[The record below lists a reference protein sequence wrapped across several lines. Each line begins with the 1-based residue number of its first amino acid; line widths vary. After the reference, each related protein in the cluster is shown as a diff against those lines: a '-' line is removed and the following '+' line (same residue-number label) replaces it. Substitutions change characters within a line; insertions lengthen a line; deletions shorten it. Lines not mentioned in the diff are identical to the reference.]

1 MVYTKHFEIHS
12 FDRLK
17 KAEQYI
23 SNADKTIIDYREE
36 STHLDNL
43 FQYVASDDKTMM
55 KQLVS
60 THGVVDANSAYEEFK
75 YTKLK
80 AEYQRGTNYKFNPKT
95 KRLESP
101 SLTDIEK
108 KNPVLARHLIQSF
121 SPEDNLTPEQV
132 HEIGR
137 KTILEF
143 TGGQYEFVIATHTD
157 KDHIHN
163 HIILNTTNLETSK
176 ALPWKVLANGKGSNK
191 GKNISMLNFEKISD
205 KVASEYGAKLIEKSP
220 KNSHQK
226 YTKWETESIYKLKIK
241 SRLDYLIEHSSSIDD
256 FMLKAE
262 ALNLSVNF
270 SGKWATYR
278 LLDEPQIKNTR
289 GRNLVK
295 GDPTRYNKEFIEEKL
310 KENEGTFSIDDVVK
324 NYQEKATRVEQ
335 DFDYQITVED
345 WQVSHSTEKGY
356 YLNVDI
362 GYNEPGKLF
371 IGSFKVDKLEDGQL
385 NLFIK
390 EKDFFYFMNTKQS
403 DFNRYITGASLVRQL
418 QRYNGQVPLR
428 KEPVMTQLKEL
439 VHAINFLAE
448 HDVQDGR
455 QLRNLENQFDQAL
468 TEANET
474 LEKLSEKMMTLH
486 QISKLLIESEVTQQP
501 QEVQRKLSSLL
512 PHATLN
518 ELSYDDIKSEIASI
532 QKSQTYLKETVKTTV
547 KKIEKVHLIQAMP
560 DKHHEIKQE
569 RKI

>member
-12 FDRLK
+12 FDGLK

-23 SNADKTIIDYREE
+23 SNADKTIVDYREE

-43 FQYVASDDKTMM
+43 FQYIASDEKTMM

-80 AEYQRGTNYKFNPKT
+80 AEYQKGTNYRFNPKT
-95 KRLESP
+95 KQLEPP

-143 TGGQYEFVIATHTD
+143 TGGEYEFVIATHTD
-157 KDHIHN
+157 KAHIHN
-163 HIILNTTNLETSK
+163 HIILNTTNLETGK

-241 SRLDYLIEHSSSIDD
+241 SRLDYLIEHSSSLDD

-295 GDPTRYNKEFIEEKL
+295 GDPTRYNKEQIEEKL
-310 KENEGTFSIDDVVK
+310 KENEGTFSIDDVVE

-455 QLRNLENQFDQAL
+455 QLQNLENQFDQAL

-501 QEVQRKLSSLL
+501 QEVQRKLSTLL

-518 ELSYDDIKSEIASI
+518 DISYDDIKSEIASI
-532 QKSQTYLKETVKTTV
+532 QKSKNYLNETVKTTV
-547 KKIEKVHLIQAMP
+547 KKIEEVHLIQAMP

>member
-1 MVYTKHFEIHS
+1 MVYTKHFPIHS
-12 FDRLK
+12 FKNLK
-17 KAEQYI
+17 RAEKYI
-23 SNADKTIIDYREE
+23 SNADKTLVDYNEE
-36 STHLDNL
+36 PSRLDDL
-43 FQYVASDDKTMM
+43 FRYIANNDKTMM

-60 THGVVDANSAYEEFK
+60 TYGVVDSETAYEEFK
-75 YTKLK
+75 YTKMK
-80 AEYQRGTNYKFNPKT
+80 AAYMTGRNYKFNSVT
-95 KRLESP
+95 KKLEPP
-101 SLTDIEK
+101 SLIDIEK
-108 KNPVLARHLIQSF
+108 KNTVLARHLIQSF

-143 TGGQYEFVIATHTD
+143 TGGEYEFVIATHTD
-157 KDHIHN
+157 KEHIHN
-163 HIILNTTNLETSK
+163 HIILNTTNLETGK
-176 ALPWKVLANGKGSNK
+176 ALPWKIAKTKGGHK
-191 GKNISMLNFEKISD
+191 DISKFNFEKISD
-205 KVASEYGAKLIEKSP
+205 KVASEYGARLIEKSP

-289 GRNLVK
+289 GRNIVK
-295 GDPTRYNKEFIEEKL
+295 GDPTRYNKESIEEKL
-310 KENEGTFSIDDVVK
+310 KENSGIFSIEDVVE
-324 NYQEKATRVEQ
+324 NYHEKTSRVEQ

-356 YLNVDI
+356 YLNVDV

-371 IGSFKVDKLEDGQL
+371 IGSYKVDRLEDGQL

-390 EKDFFYFMNTKQS
+390 EKDFFYLMNDKHS
-403 DFNRYITGASLVRQL
+403 EFNRYITGASLVRQL
-418 QRYNGQVPLR
+418 QRYNGQVPLK

-439 VHAINFLAE
+439 VYAINFLAE

-474 LEKLSEKMMTLH
+474 LEKLSEKMMMLH

-547 KKIEKVHLIQAMP
+547 KKIENVHLIQAMP
-560 DKHHEIKQE
+560 NKNHEIKQE
-569 RKI
+569 RKV

>member
-36 STHLDNL
+36 SAHLDNL

-95 KRLESP
+95 KRLEPP

-163 HIILNTTNLETSK
+163 HIILNTTNLETGK

-295 GDPTRYNKEFIEEKL
+295 GDPTRYNKESIEEKL
-310 KENEGTFSIDDVVK
+310 KENSGIFSIEDVLE
-324 NYQEKATRVEQ
+324 NYHEKTSRVEQ

-356 YLNVDI
+356 YLNVDV

-371 IGSFKVDKLEDGQL
+371 IGSYKVDRLEDGQL

-390 EKDFFYFMNTKQS
+390 EKDFFYLMNDKHS
-403 DFNRYITGASLVRQL
+403 EFNRYITGASLVRQL
-418 QRYNGQVPLR
+418 QRYNGQVPLK

-439 VHAINFLAE
+439 VYAINFLAE

-468 TEANET
+468 TEANDT

-532 QKSQTYLKETVKTTV
+532 QKSQTYLNETVKTTV

-560 DKHHEIKQE
+560 NKNHEIKQE
-569 RKI
+569 RKV

>member
-1 MVYTKHFEIHS
+1 MVYTKHFPIHS

-23 SNADKTIIDYREE
+23 SNADKTIVDYKEEE
-36 STHLDNL
+36 SHLDNL
-43 FQYVASDDKTMM
+43 FQYIVNENKTMM

-95 KRLESP
+95 KRLDPP
-101 SLTDIEK
+101 SLTEIEK

-143 TGGQYEFVIATHTD
+143 TGGEYEFVIATHTD
-157 KDHIHN
+157 KEHIHN
-163 HIILNTTNLETSK
+163 HIILNTTNLETGK
-176 ALPWKVLANGKGSNK
+176 ALPWKIAKTKGGHK
-191 GKNISMLNFEKISD
+191 DISKFNFEKISD
-205 KVASEYGAKLIEKSP
+205 KVASEYGARLIEKSP

-295 GDPTRYNKEFIEEKL
+295 GDPTRYNKESIEEKL
-310 KENEGTFSIDDVVK
+310 KENEGTFSIDDVVE

-371 IGSFKVDKLEDGQL
+371 IGSYKVDKLEDGQL

-474 LEKLSEKMMTLH
+474 LEKLSEKMMMLH
-486 QISKLLIESEVTQQP
+486 QINKLLIESEVTQQS

-518 ELSYDDIKSEIASI
+518 DISYNDIKSEIASI

-547 KKIEKVHLIQAMP
+547 KKIENVHLIQAMT
-560 DKHHEIKQE
+560 DKNRKLNQE
-569 RKI
+569 KRL

>member
-1 MVYTKHFEIHS
+1 MVYTKHFPIHS

-23 SNADKTIIDYREE
+23 SNADKTIVDYREE

-60 THGVVDANSAYEEFK
+60 TYGVVDANSAYEEFK

-80 AEYQRGTNYKFNPKT
+80 AEYQKGTNYKFNPKT
-95 KRLESP
+95 KRLEP
-101 SLTDIEK
+101 PNLTEIEK

-143 TGGQYEFVIATHTD
+143 TGGEYEFVIATHTD
-157 KDHIHN
+157 KEHIHN
-163 HIILNTTNLETSK
+163 HIILNTTNLETGK
-176 ALPWKVLANGKGSNK
+176 ALPWKIAKTKGGHKDVSK
-191 GKNISMLNFEKISD
+191 LNFEKVSD
-205 KVASEYGAKLIEKSP
+205 KISSEYGAKLIEKSP

-241 SRLDYLIEHSSSIDD
+241 SRLDYLIEHSSSLDD

-278 LLDEPQIKNTR
+278 LLDEPQIRNTR

-295 GDPTRYNKEFIEEKL
+295 GDPTRYNKEQIEEKL
-310 KENEGTFSIDDVVK
+310 KENSGIFSIEDVLE
-324 NYQEKATRVEQ
+324 NYHEKTSRVEQ

-356 YLNVDI
+356 YLNVDV

-371 IGSFKVDKLEDGQL
+371 IGSYKVDRLEGGQL

-390 EKDFFYFMNTKQS
+390 EKDFFYLMNDKHS
-403 DFNRYITGASLVRQL
+403 EFNRYITGASLVRQL
-418 QRYNGQVPLR
+418 QRYNGQVPLK

-439 VHAINFLAE
+439 VYAINFLAE

-468 TEANET
+468 TKANET
-474 LEKLSEKMMTLH
+474 LDKLSEKMMTLY

-501 QEVQRKLSSLL
+501 QEVQRKLSTLL
-512 PHATLN
+512 PHAALN
-518 ELSYDDIKSEIASI
+518 EISYDDIKSEIASI

-547 KKIEKVHLIQAMP
+547 KKIEEIHLIQAMP
-560 DKHHEIKQE
+560 NKNHEIKQE
-569 RKI
+569 RKV

>member
-1 MVYTKHFEIHS
+1 MVYTKHFPIHS

-17 KAEQYI
+17 KAEQYV
-23 SNADKTIIDYREE
+23 SNADKTIVDYKEEE
-36 STHLDNL
+36 SHLDNL
-43 FQYVASDDKTMM
+43 FQYIVNENKTMM
-55 KQLVS
+55 KHLVS

-95 KRLESP
+95 KRLDPP
-101 SLTDIEK
+101 SLTEIEK

-143 TGGQYEFVIATHTD
+143 TGGEYEFVIATHTD
-157 KDHIHN
+157 KEHIHN
-163 HIILNTTNLETSK
+163 HIILNTTNLETGK
-176 ALPWKVLANGKGSNK
+176 ALPWKIAKTKGGHK
-191 GKNISMLNFEKISD
+191 DISKLNFEKVSD
-205 KVASEYGAKLIEKSP
+205 KISSEYGAKIIEKSP
-220 KNSHQK
+220 KNSHKK
-226 YTKWETESIYKLKIK
+226 YTMWETDSIYKLKIK

-278 LLDEPQIKNTR
+278 LLDEPQIRNTR

-295 GDPTRYNKEFIEEKL
+295 GDPTRYNKESIEDKL
-310 KENEGTFSIDDVVK
+310 KENAGTFSIEEVVE
-324 NYQEKATRVEQ
+324 NYQEKESRVAK

-345 WQVSHSTEKGY
+345 WQISHSTERGY
-356 YLNVDI
+356 YLNVDFGI
-362 GYNEPGKLF
+362 ENRGKLF
-371 IGSFKVDKLEDGQL
+371 IGGYKVDKLEDGQF
-385 NLFIK
+385 NLFVK
-390 EKDFFYFMNTKQS
+390 RSDFFYFMNNGDSERNRFMTGETLVKQ
-403 DFNRYITGASLVRQL
+403 LH
-418 QRYNGQVPLR
+418 RYNGQVPLT
-428 KEPVMTQLKEL
+428 KEPVMTQLTEL

-501 QEVQRKLSSLL
+501 QEVQRKLSTLL

-518 ELSYDDIKSEIASI
+518 EISYDDIKSEIASI
-532 QKSQTYLKETVKTTV
+532 QKSKNYLNETVKTTV
-547 KKIEKVHLIQAMP
+547 KKIEEIHLIQAMP

>member
-12 FDRLK
+12 FDGLK

-23 SNADKTIIDYREE
+23 SNADKTIVDYREE

-43 FQYVASDDKTMM
+43 FQYIASDEKTMM

-80 AEYQRGTNYKFNPKT
+80 AEYQRGTNYKFNPNT
-95 KRLESP
+95 KRLEPP

-157 KDHIHN
+157 KNHIHN
-163 HIILNTTNLETSK
+163 HIILNTTNLETGK

-241 SRLDYLIEHSSSIDD
+241 SRLDYLIEHSSSLDD

-295 GDPTRYNKEFIEEKL
+295 GDPTRYNKEQIEEKL
-310 KENEGTFSIDDVVK
+310 KENEGTFSIDDVVE

-455 QLRNLENQFDQAL
+455 QLQNLENQFDQAL

-501 QEVQRKLSSLL
+501 QEVQRKLSTLL

-518 ELSYDDIKSEIASI
+518 DISYDDIKSEIASI
-532 QKSQTYLKETVKTTV
+532 QKSKNYLNETVKTTV
-547 KKIEKVHLIQAMP
+547 KKIEEVHLIQAMP